1 MPLLDLFWTF
11 LMFFLFFVWLM
22 LLFRIFGDV
31 FRSDDIGGW
40 GKALWTIFVIFLPFL
55 GVLVYVIAR
64 GKGMAERDVKDY
76 QAAEAA
82 TQQYIRDTVGSSTS
96 SADEIAKLAALR
108 DQGVL
113 TDAEFQAQKTALLA

>member
-22 LLFRIFGDV
+22 LLFRIFGDI
-31 FRSDDIGGW
+31 FRSEDMSGW

-82 TQQYIRDTVGSSTS
+82 TQQYIRETVGSSS

-113 TDAEFQAQKTALLA
+113 TDAEFQSQKAALLA

>member
-22 LLFRIFGDV
+22 LLFRIFGDI
-31 FRSDDIGGW
+31 FRSEDIGGG

-76 QAAEAA
+76 QTAEAA
-82 TQQYIRDTVGSSTS
+82 TQQYIRDTVGSTS

-113 TDAEFQAQKTALLA
+113 TDAEFQTQKAALLG

>member
-22 LLFRIFGDV
+22 LLFRIFGDI
-31 FRSDDIGGW
+31 FRSEDIGGW

-64 GKGMAERDVKDY
+64 GKGMGERDVKNY

-82 TQQYIRDTVGSSTS
+82 TQEYIRNTVGSTS

-113 TDAEFQAQKTALLA
+113 TDAEFQAKKASLLA

>member
-22 LLFRIFGDV
+22 LLFRIFGDI
-31 FRSDDIGGW
+31 FRSEDIGGG

-64 GKGMAERDVKDY
+64 GKGMAERDVKNY

-82 TQQYIRDTVGSSTS
+82 TQQYIRNTVGTTS
-96 SADEIAKLAALR
+96 AADEIAKLAALR

-113 TDAEFQAQKTALLA
+113 SDAEFQTQKAALLS

>member
-22 LLFRIFGDV
+22 LLFRIFGDI
-31 FRSDDIGGW
+31 FRSEDIGGW

-76 QAAEAA
+76 QIAEAA
-82 TQQYIRDTVGSSTS
+82 TQQYIRETVGTSS

-113 TDAEFQAQKTALLA
+113 TDAEFQSQKAALLA

>member
-22 LLFRIFGDV
+22 LLFRIFGDI
-31 FRSDDIGGW
+31 FRSEDIGGW

-76 QAAEAA
+76 QTAEAA
-82 TQQYIRDTVGSSTS
+82 TQQYIRDTVGSTS

-113 TDAEFQAQKTALLA
+113 TDAEFQTQKAALLA

>member
-11 LMFFLFFVWLM
+11 LMFFLFFAWLM
-22 LLFRIFGDV
+22 LLFRIFGDI
-31 FRSDDIGGW
+31 FRSEDMGGG

-76 QAAEAA
+76 QTAEAA
-82 TQQYIRDTVGSSTS
+82 TQQYIRNTVGSTS

-113 TDAEFQAQKTALLA
+113 TDAEFQSQKTALLA

>member
-22 LLFRIFGDV
+22 LLFRIFGDI
-31 FRSDDIGGW
+31 FRSEDMSGW

-82 TQQYIRDTVGSSTS
+82 TQQYIRETVGTSS

-113 TDAEFQAQKTALLA
+113 SDAEFQSQKAALLA

>member
-22 LLFRIFGDV
+22 LLFRIFGDI

-55 GVLVYVIAR
+55 RVLVYVIAR

-76 QAAEAA
+76 QTAEAA
-82 TQQYIRDTVGSSTS
+82 TQQYIRDTVGSTS

-113 TDAEFQAQKTALLA
+113 TDAEFQTQKAALLA

>member
-22 LLFRIFGDV
+22 LLFRIFGDI
-31 FRSDDIGGW
+31 FRSEDIGGG
-40 GKALWTIFVIFLPFL
+40 GKALWTIFVIYLPFL

-76 QAAEAA
+76 QTAEAA
-82 TQQYIRDTVGSSTS
+82 TQQYIRDTVGSTS

-113 TDAEFQAQKTALLA
+113 TDAEFQTQKAALLG